1 MFNNFISQLTTVNKI
16 YEEGNISRTNEKLFL
31 RTAVNVLNYRT
42 MSVSRMSLIH
52 RSLLRHFGNQ
62 WLHNNVPLFA
72 NLHTREKSFDKSN
85 HGLIVYA
92 RKPQV
97 GTDRR
102 KPAREAREERR
113 RG

>member
-1 MFNNFISQLTTVNKI
+1 MLIAYSISKI
-16 YEEGNISRTNEKLFL
+16 YKEENIIYTNEKLFL
-31 RTAVNVLNYRT
+31 YTTLDVVNYQIINK
-42 MSVSRMSLIH
+42 SHVSPSR
-52 RSLLRHFGNQ
+52 LLLGYFANQ
-62 WLHNNVPLFA
+62 WLHNNVLLFA

-102 KPAREAREERR
+102 KPARKAREERR